1 MTESWDRIVDVVIV
15 GSGGG
20 SMVAALKAKQL
31 GLEALIIEKQALIG
45 GSTGFSGGVLWV
57 PANHLMKR
65 DGVPDNLQAGRRYVD
80 AAAPYF
86 GPGGTSER
94 RDAYLQSGP
103 EMVSFLEAAGLAVE
117 RPPRYPD
124 YYTTKPGASEET
136 RCISAKLFDVNELG
150 SWKDRLSTY
159 PMTTLPIAIGEMSP
173 LLLAKRTWSAKILAL
188 RVGYRVLKQKLTG
201 TDYRGA
207 GAALQGR
214 MLKLSVDKG
223 VEFLTET
230 PFESFVTEEGRVIGV
245 VARHEG
251 NPYRIKARLGVI
263 ANSGGFAR
271 NAAMRPSPVPQ
282 GAADRTLSNPGE
294 TGEVLSAAIKLGAA
308 VDCMEEAIWTLVSL
322 GPNESLPP
330 GALLENG
337 TVAHFSHHW
346 DIAFPHCII
355 VDPNGKRIG
364 NEAGSY
370 MEFGQRL
377 HDRHRETGGPV
388 PAWAIIESRHRKRYL
403 WGRHMGAT
411 PQEWFDSGYM
421 IKAQSLDDLAE
432 KTGISAENLKST
444 VARFNKFAAQG
455 RDDDFQRGEAGFDRF
470 HGDPTNKPNPNL
482 GAIEKPPF
490 YAVRLYSGDVGTV
503 GGVVADVDGRALR
516 SDGSVIEGLFV
527 SGNCAAP
534 PFGKSYIGAGTS
546 IAGSM
551 IFAYRAVIAMA
562 AQDPK
567 AHASSARRS
576 AAPLTS

>member
-1 MTESWDRIVDVVIV
+1 VVSTFDPMNPDPADENWDRTVDIVIV

-20 SMVAALKAKQL
+20 SMVAALKAKRL
-31 GLEALIIEKQALIG
+31 GLEPLIVEKQAVIG
-45 GSTGFSGGVLWV
+45 GSTGFSGGMLWV

-65 DGVPDNLQAGRRYVD
+65 DGVPDGLEDARRYVD

-86 GPGGTSER
+86 GPGGTPER
-94 RDAYLQSGP
+94 RDAYLTSGP
-103 EMVSFLEAAGLAVE
+103 EMVSFLEAEGLALE
-117 RPPRYPD
+117 RPGRYPD
-124 YYTTKPGASEET
+124 YYTSKPGASEAT

-150 SWKDRLSTY
+150 EWKDRLSTY

-173 LLLAKRTWSAKILAL
+173 LLLAKRTWSARLLAL
-188 RVGYRVLKQKLTG
+188 RVGWRILKQKLTG

-214 MLKLSVDKG
+214 ILKLSLEKG

-230 PFESFVTEEGRVIGV
+230 PFDSFIVEEGRVAGV
-245 VARHEG
+245 VARHG
-251 NPYRIKARLGVI
+251 SKPLRIKARRGVLV
-263 ANSGGFAR
+263 NSGGFAH
-271 NAAMRPSPVPQ
+271 NAAMRSSPVPP
-282 GAADRTLSNPGE
+282 GAAGRTLANPGE
-294 TGEVLSAAIKLGAA
+294 TGEVLAAAMELGAA

-322 GPNESLPP
+322 GPNETLPP
-330 GALLENG
+330 GATLDDG
-337 TVAHFSHHW
+337 TAAHFSHHW

-355 VDPNGKRIG
+355 VDATGRRLG

-403 WGRHMGAT
+403 WGRHMGPT
-411 PQEWFDSGYM
+411 PREWIDSGYM
-421 IKAQSLDDLAE
+421 IAARSIGELAE
-432 KTGISAENLKST
+432 KTGIDPGNLKQT
-444 VARFNKFAAQG
+444 IDRFNGFAASG
-455 RDDDFQRGEAGFDRF
+455 LDEDFHRGEAGFDRF
-470 HGDPTNKPNPNL
+470 HGDPTNKPNPSL

-516 SDGSVIEGLFV
+516 EDGSVIDGLFV
-527 SGNCAAP
+527 TGNCAAP

-562 AQDPK
+562 ARP
-567 AHASSARRS
+567 
-576 AAPLTS
+576 